1 MKTKLISLKLGTLRK
16 VLVSVI
22 LPLVVSLTAL
32 SQPSKSVAI
41 GTLVDRPNAI
51 LILNPPNHDQGILI
65 PQLTTAQRLAMA
77 AVSH

>member
-1 MKTKLISLKLGTLRK
+1 MKKKSMSLNISTISN

-22 LPLVVSLTAL
+22 ILLILSFQAQ

-77 AVSH
+77 AI